1 MSDRPVATD
10 ALATLG
16 TIISE
21 NEKRDA
27 IHIAVENVV
36 AQQVLTAGDHVT
48 AQGRLVNPMDEAAVG
63 IVDPFLRDV
72 VAPGQRFWLLIY
84 PRKINSLRHVWS
96 HPEFPDEPGTPGL
109 APVVVDPKEA
119 SIAWIKDYASNIDLG
134 YNRLMAGA
142 DDWLASKKDSQWG
155 DYLVDGGTLE
165 GVSTDPEFWNHYA
178 TVREVEVPTEHRENF
193 FSCSC

>member
-16 TIISE
+16 TIIGE

-36 AQQVLTAGDHVT
+36 AKQLLKSGDHVT
-48 AQGRLVNPMDEAAVG
+48 AEGRLVNPKDAAAVG
-63 IVDPFLRDV
+63 IVDPFLSV
-72 VAPGQRFWLLIY
+72 LVQPGERFWLLIY

-96 HPEFPDEPGTPGL
+96 HPAFPDEQSVE
-109 APVVVDPKEA
+109 APVDSKTASEA
-119 SIAWIKDYASNIDLG
+119 WLRSYISTADCPG
-134 YNRLMAGA
+134 YEATIGA
-142 DDWLASKKDSQWG
+142 AVQAAEDG
-155 DYLVDGGTLE
+155 DEYVFFSGRDAHG
-165 GVSTDPEFWNHYA
+165 DIPPEFWDHL
-178 TVREVEVPTEHRENF
+178 EVVTGRKFTHRPEG